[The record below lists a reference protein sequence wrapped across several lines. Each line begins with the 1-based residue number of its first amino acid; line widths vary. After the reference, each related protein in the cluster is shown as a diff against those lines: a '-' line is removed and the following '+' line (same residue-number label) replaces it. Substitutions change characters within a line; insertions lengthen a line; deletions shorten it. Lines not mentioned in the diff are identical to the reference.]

1 MKRFFASMGGI
12 LVIGLVVLGSK
23 HARSA
28 DPQKDAS
35 KDAPPAKSEP
45 KDDWA
50 GKKIKFQMRDK
61 PWSQV
66 LEQLAD
72 WTNLPVIPGKD
83 NKPTGTFTYIAP
95 KNAPQELTIP
105 QIIDVL
111 NQQLETQGYLL
122 IRRTGSFT
130 IVRSDAKIE
139 PSIVPRISIDQ
150 LKDHGETEVV
160 SVIVQL
166 RSLLADELVKEIT
179 TKSGVSL
186 MGQFGEAVA
195 IGEANQLVLQ
205 DTVGNLKRIIQM
217 LEDYEKNDKGQ
228 STFSHTCK
236 YINARDAEKIL
247 KELLGDPREIYR
259 MMQPQQ
265 PFGGFG
271 GGFGGGRGFGGGNQ
285 GGGQP
290 PMQAQPAAAA
300 PKIRMHYISV
310 DDRQNTILVTGPA
323 NKTAQARQIME
334 RLDTPQGDELP
345 RPPGNPFLKVY
356 AVPAGNAQSLVTM
369 LKERFKDNTSI
380 RITDAGSSSILVWAS
395 PGDHLEIG
403 KLILGGGEKNT
414 DTHVF
419 KLNVWD
425 ATKAA
430 DTLTKMYGDS
440 KTGAPYVEADT
451 TRNAIVVKGTKEQ
464 IAEVKST
471 LEKMGES
478 FIGDSKVRIISLE
491 KAGGAA
497 TVAEALERLL
507 TQMRENPVKVEGTGV
522 GEKKPGTQ
530 KEKEK
535 EPPQSEEEQD
545 QGAQE
550 KKSGGL
556 VDPQEKKTPGLQ
568 KPGRKDQ
575 PIRIQVLGDRLIIT
589 SDDPEALDLAQDLIR
604 LYTQQPKGEGDFEII
619 PLKNANATEA
629 AKILDEAFNGVK
641 ANAQQQ
647 PQFGNPFLNFGRGIG
662 APQAAPPTPPEV
674 RVVADPGTNS
684 LLVRASPL
692 NMERVR
698 KLIRTIDSGET
709 ESKAIAH
716 IHDINLKHTTASEV
730 ASVIKDVY
738 REHINNNPVNTT
750 VGGFAG
756 FGFGGGGRGR
766 GGRGGSQNVDA
777 NGNPRGVDL
786 SVAVDERTNRLIVN
800 CSDAMF
806 KEIEKLAKRLD
817 EAAAGSTRQVVVVS
831 TKGMDPL
838 LAQQAVD
845 ALMGRRTTRPGQMNM
860 PGGMGGF
867 GPNTFQGTGGFG
879 GFQGRQGGGGG
890 FGGPGF
896 GGGLGGGQ
904 GPRGGFGGGQGGLQ
918 GPRGGAGTGG
928 GGPAGGTGGPP
939 GSRQSRAD
947 GGPDFFEPRVMDD
960 PKFSQLFDP
969 HPASEIPSPKSEIQK
984 AKSEVE
990 NAGSEFAIDS
1000 TEEQQ
1005 AQPVQP
1011 PPSAPGQLEGPRS
1024 NVIGEALPDLGAI
1037 ILSGN
1042 KEDVEAMVKI
1052 LEYIQ
1057 KTFAAASDVQI
1068 ELVPLEHADASYVA
1082 YELNQLYQR
1091 VIVGPNATILASP
1104 AQRQQTTFPLGT
1116 VQTAS
1121 TAQPSSIVL
1130 LPISRQNAILVAAP
1144 TVRMN
1149 DIIKEIKRLD
1159 TTNSLKTQPASF
1171 PLKKAAAAR
1180 VATLVQN
1187 FYAQR
1192 FGATETAVNDQIRVT
1207 YDDPSNTVYVVAAPG
1222 DMAEIRSLI
1231 ERIDSTVSSAVNDL
1245 RIYHLKN
1252 ALADELSN
1260 ILIQAISEGIVTP
1273 TTGTTAA
1280 TGPGAAP
1287 GAALGARGGLPTPA
1301 LSQTGAPGTLGA
1313 AGATGTTGVTTKTVS
1328 LRFINPHPGQ
1338 PTSFESGYLEDIH
1351 ITYDIRTNSLI
1362 ISAPPMTMDLIMAL
1376 VKELDVVPANRAEVN
1391 IIALKRSD
1399 ATTIAT
1405 MLQQLFY
1412 GTPGAGTTAAGRGG
1426 APGGPLGGGPLGG
1439 LPGGG
1444 LPTTP
1449 GLGTGAAGASGL
1461 PRQVF
1466 TTPGGG
1472 VAEGASLVQLTITP
1486 DLRTNSIIIA
1496 GSRNDLDVVTA
1507 LISRL
1512 EDSETAARRFEAY
1525 KLHYVAA
1532 ADLAAT
1538 LQTFFTNSVTVLN
1551 TIGQF
1556 NTFQG
1561 LENEAVIVA
1570 EPVSNSLLISA
1581 TPSLYN
1587 EILRLIHQLDAQ
1599 LPQVVIQVL
1608 VAEVNLDNSQEFGM
1622 EIGLQS
1628 PVLFQRSIVPA
1639 NGAGGSSSFATPYTA
1654 NGVTV
1659 NNSLNPAANPGFNFN
1674 PSTGLGALGN
1684 NPIQGPGIVGFQG
1697 LGNLGVGRVSPTGNV
1712 GGFVFS
1718 AASDSFSLLIRA
1730 LATQGR
1736 VDILSRPQVMTLNNQ
1751 TAYINVGQEIPIIT
1765 SSNVT
1770 ATGIITTNIDRRQ
1783 VGVLLQVTPTISPD
1797 GTILMRVVPEVSAAE
1812 PIPVSLG
1819 NGQLGT
1825 VLDIRHLETT
1835 ILAQDGETV
1844 AIGGMISK
1852 RDSKME
1858 NKIPVLGDL
1867 PLVGAAFRFRTQ
1879 TRNKTEVLI
1888 ILTPHVVRCA
1898 ADADVIL
1905 AEESRRMD
1913 WVLGDVAKIHGTTGL
1928 DPIFGPPPELGIFH
1942 HGPGGLPASVPAPL
1956 PPAKLPIIPP
1966 GGGLLPPSADANPPS
1981 ANQTSSRKPVPVS
1994 GSKEANRSATLVD
2007 PIPSGTTYAIEEPGA
2022 KTVILSVS
2030 AAPDSAPASAKLD
2043 ASSNPQTDSGN
2054 NSGEPDNPKKESWK
2068 WNFFRKK

>member
-12 LVIGLVVLGSK
+12 LMIGLVVLGSK

-28 DPQKDAS
+28 DPQKDAP
-35 KDAPPAKSEP
+35 KDAPPAKNEA

-247 KELLGDPREIYR
+247 KELLGDPRELYR

-271 GGFGGGRGFGGGNQ
+271 GSFGGGRGFGGGNQ

-334 RLDTPQGDELP
+334 RIDTPQGDELP
-345 RPPGNPFLKVY
+345 RPAGAPFLKVY
-356 AVPAGNAQSLVTM
+356 AVPAGNASSLVTM

-380 RITDAGSSSILVWAS
+380 RITEGGSSSILVWAS

-414 DTHVF
+414 DTELF
-419 KLNVWD
+419 KLNVLD
-425 ATKAA
+425 ASKAA
-430 DTLTKMYGDS
+430 DTLKGMFGDS

-451 TRNAIVVKGTKEQ
+451 SRNALIVKGTKEQ
-464 IAEVKST
+464 IEEAKST
-471 LEKMGES
+471 LKRMGETLS
-478 FIGDSKVRIISLE
+478 DNSRVRIISLE
-491 KAGGAA
+491 KAGGAG

-507 TQMRENPVKVEGTGV
+507 PQMRQNPVKIEGTGI
-522 GEKKPGTQ
+522 GEKKPAPK

-535 EPPQSEEEQD
+535 ESPQSEEEQD

-550 KKSGGL
+550 KGGSQL
-556 VDPQEKKTPGLQ
+556 VDPQDKAPTIQ
-568 KPGRKDQ
+568 KPGRKDA
-575 PIRIQVLGDRLIIT
+575 PIHIQVIGDKLIVT
-589 SDDPEALDLAQDLIR
+589 SDDQEALDLVQDLIR
-604 LYTQQPKGEGDFEII
+604 LYTQQPKGEGDFEVI
-619 PLKNANATEA
+619 PLKHANATEA
-629 AKILDEAFNGVK
+629 AKILDEAFNGVR

-647 PQFGNPFLNFGRGIG
+647 PQFGNPFFNFGRGG
-662 APQAAPPTPPEV
+662 AAAQATPAPPPEI

-709 ESKAIAH
+709 ESNAIAH

-756 FGFGGGGRGR
+756 FAFGGGGRGR

-845 ALMGRRTTRPGQMNM
+845 ALMGRRTNRPGQMNM
-860 PGGMGGF
+860 PGMGGLGGF

-879 GFQGRQGGGGG
+879 GFQGMGRQGGGL
-890 FGGPGF
+890 GGPAF
-896 GGGLGGGQ
+896 GGGQ
-904 GPRGGFGGGQGGLQ
+904 GPRGGFGGQGGMQ
-918 GPRGGAGTGG
+918 GPRGGAGPVG

-947 GGPDFFEPRVMDD
+947 GGPDFFEPRVTDD

-969 HPASEIPSPKSEIQK
+969 HPASEIPSPKSEVRN
-984 AKSEVE
+984 AKSEV
-990 NAGSEFAIDS
+990 ASASTEFAIDS

-1011 PPSAPGQLEGPRS
+1011 PPTTPSQLEGPRS

-1068 ELVPLEHADASYVA
+1068 ELVPLEHADATYVA

-1245 RIYHLKN
+1245 RIYRLKN

-1273 TTGTTAA
+1273 TTGTTAPT

-1287 GAALGARGGLPTPA
+1287 GGALGARGGLPTPA
-1301 LSQTGAPGTLGA
+1301 LSSTGTPGTLGA

-1362 ISAPPMTMDLIMAL
+1362 ISAPPMTVDLIMAL

-1412 GTPGAGTTAAGRGG
+1412 GTPGGGAGTTAGRGG
-1426 APGGPLGGGPLGG
+1426 LPGGTPGGPLGGGPL
-1439 LPGGG
+1439 GG

-1532 ADLAAT
+1532 ADLATT

-1556 NTFQG
+1556 TSFQG

-1639 NGAGGSSSFATPYTA
+1639 SGLFGSGSSSFIAPFTA

-1659 NNSLNPAANPGFNFN
+1659 NSTINPAANPGFNFN
-1674 PSTGLGALGN
+1674 PSTGLGTLPLGN
-1684 NPIQGPGIVGFQG
+1684 NPVAGPGIVGFQG

-1730 LATQGR
+1730 LATQSR

-1751 TAYINVGQEIPIIT
+1751 TAYINVGQEISIIT
-1765 SSNVT
+1765 SSTVT
-1770 ATGIITTNIDRRQ
+1770 ATGLVTTNIDRRQ
-1783 VGVLLQVTPTISPD
+1783 IGVLLQVTPTISPD
-1797 GTILMRVVPEVSAAE
+1797 GSILMRVVPEVSAAE
-1812 PIPVSLG
+1812 PIPQQLG
-1819 NGQLGT
+1819 NGQIAT
-1825 VLDIRHLETT
+1825 ILDIRHLETT

-1852 RDSKME
+1852 RDSKSE

-1879 TRNKTEVLI
+1879 TRSKTEILI

-1905 AEESRRMD
+1905 AEESRRID
-1913 WVLGDVAKIHGTTGL
+1913 WRLGDVAKIHGSTGL
-1928 DPIFGPPPELGIFH
+1928 DPIFGPPPELGIFQ
-1942 HGPGGLPASVPAPL
+1942 HGPGGVIPSVPAPL

-1981 ANQTSSRKPVPVS
+1981 ASQTNSKNSAPVS
-1994 GSKEANRSATLVD
+1994 GSKEAKRSGPRAD
-2007 PIPSGTTYAIEEPGA
+2007 PIPSTYAIEEPGA

-2030 AAPDSAPASAKLD
+2030 AAPDSASASAKLD
-2043 ASSNPQTDSGN
+2043 APSSPQTDSGN